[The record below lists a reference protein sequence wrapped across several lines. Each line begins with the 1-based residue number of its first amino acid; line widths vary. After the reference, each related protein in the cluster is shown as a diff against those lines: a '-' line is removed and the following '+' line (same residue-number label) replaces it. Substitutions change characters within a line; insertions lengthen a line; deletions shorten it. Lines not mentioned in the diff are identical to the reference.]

1 MDVTDADDV
10 NLCTWEISCLH
21 SKAFDCFDTLSASS
35 LLVRLRG
42 YILETRT
49 QHKINSVS
57 RQPRIIGDKLN
68 EELSGA
74 AAKRDNN
81 NIDIRRLLNRSQ
93 SN

>member
-1 MDVTDADDV
+1 MDVTDADADDV

-74 AAKRDNN
+74 AAK
-81 NIDIRRLLNRSQ
+81 NIDIWLLNRSQ